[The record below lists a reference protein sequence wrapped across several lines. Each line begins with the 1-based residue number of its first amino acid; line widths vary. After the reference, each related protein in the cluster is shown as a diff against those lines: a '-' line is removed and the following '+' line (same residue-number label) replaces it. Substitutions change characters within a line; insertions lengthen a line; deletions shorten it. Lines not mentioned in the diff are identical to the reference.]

1 MLPWLFCQS
10 ETARQLHVPRH
21 DAADTA
27 LILLGSQDWLPTISP
42 TSTSSA
48 AGLFNHQRD
57 LHDLRGLGVHAA
69 SKVLKFTLFITQ
81 VSYTTNL
88 HEFRSD
94 CRFLFVLPSPQ
105 KCREMLYDCWYVV
118 TLGCK
123 LRLLLSG
130 DVEENPGPDENVEEL
145 LRQILAN
152 QSGIAED
159 IKEIRSNKENMKAN
173 QSRLENSIKEINN
186 KINTLENT
194 MKTVQ
199 GLNENVIAIN
209 KKIQSLE
216 ETIKH
221 QNDRLIDFENR
232 SRRNNLIIYGLPE
245 DDKGSEDDLKH
256 KVIKELFDVKLG
268 VQVMSL
274 ERIHRLGYKRNE
286 SCRPVIMKLFN
297 YNEKLSVLKNCKKLK
312 GTTISVS
319 SDYAKETREKRKK
332 LWNSALTNRA
342 DGDDVFLVHD
352 KLKIND
358 QTYGWDP
365 KQDQRVLV
373 RNRSE
378 RGK

>member
-1 MLPWLFCQS
+1 
-10 ETARQLHVPRH
+10 
-21 DAADTA
+21 
-27 LILLGSQDWLPTISP
+27 
-42 TSTSSA
+42 
-48 AGLFNHQRD
+48 
-57 LHDLRGLGVHAA
+57 
-69 SKVLKFTLFITQ
+69 
-81 VSYTTNL
+81 
-88 HEFRSD
+88 
-94 CRFLFVLPSPQ
+94 
-105 KCREMLYDCWYVV
+105 
-118 TLGCK
+118 
-123 LRLLLSG
+123 

-159 IKEIRSNKENMKAN
+159 IKEIRSNQENMKAN

-186 KINTLENT
+186 KINKLENT
-194 MKTVQ
+194 MKTAQ

-209 KKIQSLE
+209 KKIQRLE

-221 QNDRLIDFENR
+221 QNDRLIEFENR
-232 SRRNNLIIYGLPE
+232 SRKNNLIIYGLPE
-245 DDKGSEDDLKH
+245 EDKESEDDLKQ
-256 KVIKELFDVKLG
+256 KVIKDLFDAKLG
-268 VQVMSL
+268 VQVKSL

-286 SCRPVIMKLFN
+286 SRRRIITKLFN
-297 YNEKLSVLKNCKKLK
+297 YNEKLSVLKKCKKLK

-332 LWNSALTNRA
+332 LWNSASANRA

-352 KLKIND
+352 KLKINN
-358 QTYGWDP
+358 QTYEWDP

>member
-1 MLPWLFCQS
+1 
-10 ETARQLHVPRH
+10 
-21 DAADTA
+21 
-27 LILLGSQDWLPTISP
+27 
-42 TSTSSA
+42 
-48 AGLFNHQRD
+48 
-57 LHDLRGLGVHAA
+57 
-69 SKVLKFTLFITQ
+69 
-81 VSYTTNL
+81 
-88 HEFRSD
+88 
-94 CRFLFVLPSPQ
+94 
-105 KCREMLYDCWYVV
+105 
-118 TLGCK
+118 
-123 LRLLLSG
+123 
-130 DVEENPGPDENVEEL
+130 
-145 LRQILAN
+145 
-152 QSGIAED
+152 
-159 IKEIRSNKENMKAN
+159 
-173 QSRLENSIKEINN
+173 
-186 KINTLENT
+186 

-216 ETIKH
+216 ETIRY

-232 SRRNNLIIYGLPE
+232 SRRNNLIIYELPE
-245 DDKGSEDDLKH
+245 KDKESEDDLKQ

-286 SCRPVIMKLFN
+286 SCRPVIIKLFN

-332 LWNSALTNRA
+332 LWNSASTNRA

-352 KLKIND
+352 KLKINNK
-358 QTYGWDP
+358 TYEWDP